1 MKKAVLFLV
10 LFTIASIACAE
21 SDSSIVVKNIV
32 LFGNKRT
39 KDRIIL
45 REMDIHAGDTLW
57 HSKIDTLFKLN
68 RNRIYNTQLFNEVTL
83 TLLPT
88 DISHEKTLLVEVRER
103 WYIFPSPILELADR
117 SFNEWWYNQNRS
129 LSRINYGVRFSD
141 KNFRGRKEVL
151 KLTLQGGFTTKLELG
166 YTVPYLNKK
175 QTLGM
180 DIYLGYDQNKQ
191 VSYETMENKQQFL
204 KSEDILRTRHRFS
217 LNLYYRK
224 SFFGTHSLE
233 MGYNYN
239 QVADTIQTLNPNYF
253 LDNRQSQRYYY
264 LSYSFTYDK
273 RDVRAYAKRGYYFRG
288 DVDQLGFTKVDD
300 VHLTVFY
307 LAFAKYFTLGHNFY
321 LAASSKAKMYTP
333 YNVPYFNMQALGY
346 DQNYV
351 RGYDL
356 YVVDGKS
363 FFLQRATLR
372 KKLFE
377 KEVNLNR
384 IVRFEQFSIIPV
396 AIYLNA
402 FYDVGYVN
410 SPGPYP
416 GNEYLGNEW
425 LRGGGF
431 GMDLVTYY
439 DSVIRFEYSFNKM
452 LQHNLFLAFVTDI

>member
-1 MKKAVLFLV
+1 MKKIILSLL
-10 LFTIASIACAE
+10 LFTFASLAFAQG
-21 SDSSIVVKNIV
+21 DSSIVIKNIV

-45 REMDIHAGDTLW
+45 REMDIHATDTLPL
-57 HSKIDTLFKLN
+57 SKIDTLFKLN
-68 RNRIYNTQLFNEVTL
+68 RDRIYNTQLFNEVTL
-83 TLLPT
+83 SLLPT
-88 DISHEKTLLVEVRER
+88 DVDREKTLLVEVRER

-117 SFNEWWYNQNRS
+117 SFNEWWYNQNKS
-129 LSRINYGVRFSD
+129 LNRINYGMRFTY

-151 KLTLQGGFTTKLELG
+151 KLNLQGGFTKKLEFG
-166 YTVPYLNKK
+166 YSVPYLNKK

-191 VSYETMENKQQFL
+191 VSYITEENKQQFV
-204 KSEDILRTRHRFS
+204 KSDDLLRTRHRVS

-239 QVADTIQTLNPNYF
+239 QVADTVQKLNPNYF
-253 LDNRQSQRYYY
+253 LDSRQSQRYYFM
-264 LSYSFTYDK
+264 SYSFTYDK
-273 RDVRAYAKRGYYFRG
+273 RDLRAYAKKGYYFRG

-300 VHLTVFY
+300 LHLTIFY
-307 LAFAKYFTLGHNFY
+307 LSFAKYFTLGHNFY
-321 LAASSKAKMYTP
+321 LSASSKAKFYTP

-351 RGYDL
+351 RGYEL

-363 FFLQRATLR
+363 FFLQRITLR
-372 KKLFE
+372 KKLYE
-377 KEVNLNR
+377 RDVNLNR
-384 IVRFEQFSIIPV
+384 ILRFEQFSIIPM
-396 AIYLNA
+396 AIYLNG
-402 FYDVGYVN
+402 FYDIGYVN

-431 GMDLVTYY
+431 GLDLVTYY
-439 DSVIRFEYSFNKM
+439 DSVIRFEYSYNKM
-452 LQHNLFLAFVTDI
+452 LEHKLFLAFVTDI